1 MNAKND
7 FSFLLVHVW
16 GASQRG
22 GGADLS
28 AAGGQEDMEE
38 KWKRRKPAYW
48 LWGVEGEPGHWATS
62 RFLSH
67 KKNIS
72 LLPHHLQV
80 EVNRC
85 SRVQCVAEQAASSIY
100 MDSRSVT
107 LRGTLTLGRYVV
119 LPTTFLPGVTG
130 CFLLR
135 LFSHSRIRLRW
146 NAGQERRVRNS
157 FERSDICRYWKG
169 TEDQSC
175 PKVSKPKKF
184 FFIAVLFLY
193 FPQFMFP
200 VFWILHLIFHLST
213 YLLIFLYFILLC
225 KAM

>member
-1 MNAKND
+1 MFEVRAKEEEV
-7 FSFLLVHVW
+7 LICL
-16 GASQRG
+16 Q
-22 GGADLS
+22 
-28 AAGGQEDMEE
+28 QED
-38 KWKRRKPAYW
+38 RRMWRKN
-48 LWGVEGEPGHWATS
+48 GKGENLPIGFEVLKVSGATEQPHA
-62 RFLSH
+62 FWVI

-85 SRVQCVAEQAASSIY
+85 SRVQCVVEQAASSIY

-157 FERSDICRYWKG
+157 FESSDIWYWKG
-169 TEDQSC
+169 TEGQSC
-175 PKVSKPKKF
+175 PKV
-184 FFIAVLFLY
+184 
-193 FPQFMFP
+193 
-200 VFWILHLIFHLST
+200 
-213 YLLIFLYFILLC
+213 
-225 KAM
+225 

>member
-107 LRGTLTLGRYVV
+107 VRWTLTLGRYVV
-119 LPTTFLPGVTG
+119 LPTTFL
-130 CFLLR
+130 LR
-135 LFSHSRIRLRW
+135 LFSHSVSDSGEML
-146 NAGQERRVRNS
+146 VRK
-157 FERSDICRYWKG
+157 EG
-169 TEDQSC
+169 LE
-175 PKVSKPKKF
+175 
-184 FFIAVLFLY
+184 IALNV
-193 FPQFMFP
+193 
-200 VFWILHLIFHLST
+200 LIFVDAEKVRRT
-213 YLLIFLYFILLC
+213 KAAQRFQNQNIFLQFYFYIFHNLC
-225 KAM
+225 FQCSEFCV